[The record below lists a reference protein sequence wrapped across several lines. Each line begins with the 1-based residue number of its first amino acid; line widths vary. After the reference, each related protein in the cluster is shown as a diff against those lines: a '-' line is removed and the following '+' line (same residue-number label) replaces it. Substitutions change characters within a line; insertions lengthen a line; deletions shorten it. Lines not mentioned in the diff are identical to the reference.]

1 MTAPRL
7 LVVGNPGAEHIGSHL
22 LGAARTLGIEAT
34 LFDLRLSWGSSRL
47 LNSVAFRFA
56 GRRPT
61 RLRRFGSELVEA
73 AARFRPTVAIVTGI
87 SAPDAVTLRT
97 LRATGIRVANY
108 LTDDPWN
115 PANDT
120 RFFRESLLQY
130 DAVYSPRRANL
141 ADLER
146 HGCPRVAYLP
156 FAYDPA
162 IHYPEP
168 PSTGEERARFA
179 CDVAIVGGADADR
192 VPIARALA
200 DAGLR
205 LRLFG
210 GYWDR
215 WRETRP
221 FHCGFAVG
229 RDLRMA
235 VGGATVNVCMV
246 RRANRDGHSMRSLEI
261 PAMGG
266 CMVAEDT
273 REHRELFG
281 GSREP
286 VEYYSTLPGLVDSVR
301 SLCADPARAARSA
314 AALRAHITERSAH
327 TYADRLRWMLHDLA
341 T

>member
-1 MTAPRL
+1 MSEPRVL
-7 LVVGNPGAEHIGSHL
+7 IVGNPGEEHIGSHL
-22 LGAARTLGIEAT
+22 LRAARTLGIEAT
-34 LFDLRLSWGSSRL
+34 LFDLRLAWGSNRL

-61 RLRRFGSELVEA
+61 RLGRFGSELVQA
-73 AARFRPTVAIVTGI
+73 ATRFRPTVAIVTGI
-87 SAPDAVTLRT
+87 SAPDAGTLRA

-115 PANDT
+115 PANDA

-141 ADLER
+141 PDLER
-146 HGCPRVAYLP
+146 HGCARVAYLP

-168 PSTGEERARFA
+168 PATDQERARFA

-246 RRANRDGHSMRSLEI
+246 RRANRDGHSMRSLEV

-266 CMVAEDT
+266 GMVAEDT
-273 REHRELFG
+273 REHRELFDG
-281 GSREP
+281 CAEP
-286 VEYYSTLPGLVDSVR
+286 VDYFSTLSGLVESVQ
-301 SLCADPARAARSA
+301 SLCADPARAARGA
-314 AALRAHITERSAH
+314 AALRTHITQRSAH
-327 TYADRLRWMLHDLA
+327 TYADRLRWMLRDLA